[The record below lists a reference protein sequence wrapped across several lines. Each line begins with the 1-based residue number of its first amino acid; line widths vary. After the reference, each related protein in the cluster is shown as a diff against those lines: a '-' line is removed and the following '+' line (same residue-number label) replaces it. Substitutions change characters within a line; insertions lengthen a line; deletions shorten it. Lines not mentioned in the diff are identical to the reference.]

1 MAHCPTTVWCR
12 SSSGMLKHPPPGRAR
27 TCRHNFRRK
36 CHTAPHRSQKRAGC
50 AAMER
55 DGGSRSTHE
64 RLSHHRVVPGDPH
77 NAQTPALRPRMSVQ
91 TLISTQMSHSAA
103 RARESGRVALRWSET
118 AAADRHMSG
127 CPTTEWCRVTL
138 TMLKHRRFA
147 RARAGRL
154 LERPAPPGWPTYLV
168 RHTCAAIERDGGTRS
183 THERP
188 CHHRVVL
195 GDPHDTQTPVLL
207 LRTSGQTSSN
217 GARSGT

>member
-1 MAHCPTTVWCR
+1 MRLGHRLGKWLTV
-12 SSSGMLKHPPPGRAR
+12 LPPYGVEQALGCSNTRLPAALERADTNFDANVTQRRAR
-27 TCRHNFRRK
+27 C
-36 CHTAPHRSQKRAGC
+36 
-50 AAMER
+50 
-55 DGGSRSTHE
+55 
-64 RLSHHRVVPGDPH
+64 
-77 NAQTPALRPRMSVQ
+77 
-91 TLISTQMSHSAA
+91 

-147 RARAGRL
+147 RARAGKL

-207 LRTSGQTSSN
+207 LRMSGQTSSN